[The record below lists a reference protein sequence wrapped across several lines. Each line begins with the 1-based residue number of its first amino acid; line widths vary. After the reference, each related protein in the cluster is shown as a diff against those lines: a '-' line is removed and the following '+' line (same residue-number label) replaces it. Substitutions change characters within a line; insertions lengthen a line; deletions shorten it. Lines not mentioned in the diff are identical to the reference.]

1 MSLEVGMT
9 PSHTREDVP
18 SPVTREDIRLLIIA
32 FTPED
37 KYVYAG
43 KITRDIEKAT
53 GAYISPNGIG
63 RIISR
68 ELGMIKR
75 LWTPYGWKY
84 IRRITLDD
92 YIEEG

>member
-1 MSLEVGMT
+1 MSLEVGIILAQM
-9 PSHTREDVP
+9 SGELP
-18 SPVTREDIRLLIIA
+18 SPVTREDIRLLIIS

-43 KITRDIEKAT
+43 EITRDIEKAT

-75 LWTPYGWKY
+75 MWTPYGWKY
-84 IRRITLDD
+84 IRRLTLDD
-92 YIEEG
+92 YMEKA